1 MTIGDSDWLGDLVF
15 GCSRFHTAFAGLV
28 RLTVLTI
35 MEWEI
40 LQLMKQAEGVRFSY
54 KDIGKIVDR
63 KEFRENPHWA
73 RPVLEKMVF
82 ERLIWK
88 VEGFYLYPTEE
99 QKAKERQKQ
108 GRAQADGGRK

>member
-1 MTIGDSDWLGDLVF
+1 
-15 GCSRFHTAFAGLV
+15 
-28 RLTVLTI
+28 

-40 LQLMKQAEGVRFSY
+40 LVIMKQAEGILFTS

-73 RPVLEKMVF
+73 RPILEKMVF

-88 VEGFYLYPTEE
+88 AESYYLYPTEE

-108 GRAQADGGRK
+108 GRVKEGQQ

>member
-1 MTIGDSDWLGDLVF
+1 
-15 GCSRFHTAFAGLV
+15 
-28 RLTVLTI
+28 

-40 LQLMKQAEGVRFSY
+40 LQIMKQAEGIRFTY

-73 RPVLEKMVF
+73 RPLLEKMLF

-88 VEGFYLYPTEE
+88 VDGYYLYPTEE
-99 QKAKERQKQ
+99 MKAKERQKQ
-108 GRAQADGGRK
+108 SGAKSSGVESKPL

>member
-1 MTIGDSDWLGDLVF
+1 
-15 GCSRFHTAFAGLV
+15 
-28 RLTVLTI
+28 

-40 LQLMKQAEGVRFSY
+40 LQIMKQAEGTLFTS

-73 RPVLEKMVF
+73 RPILEKMVF

-88 VEGFYLYPTEE
+88 AESYYLCPTEE
-99 QKAKERQKQ
+99 QKARERQKQ
-108 GRAQADGGRK
+108 GRVKVGAEA